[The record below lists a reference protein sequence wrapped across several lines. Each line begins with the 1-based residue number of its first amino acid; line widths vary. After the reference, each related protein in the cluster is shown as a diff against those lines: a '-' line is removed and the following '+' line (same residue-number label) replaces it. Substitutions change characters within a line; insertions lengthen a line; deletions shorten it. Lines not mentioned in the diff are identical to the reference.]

1 MSGRTLVE
9 LRVAPD
15 AELLRSA
22 RLVVSSLA
30 ADRGFSL
37 EEIEDLKLA
46 VQEACA
52 SRLLLGLA
60 RSTVSVTI
68 GDEAGLTIEV
78 SGDVEGSGEPNEDA
92 AMCLALAEA
101 LVDEYTVRRKDG
113 VERIVLRKAP
123 AGA

>member
-9 LRVAPD
+9 LKVAPD

-52 SRLLLGLA
+52 SRLLFGLA
-60 RSTVSVTI
+60 GTAVHVTVI
-68 GDEAGLTIEV
+68 DEGGLTVEV
-78 SGDVEGSGEPNEDA
+78 FGDRSGSGEPDEDA
-92 AMCLALAEA
+92 AMGLVLAEA
-101 LVDEYTVRRKDG
+101 LVDEFTVREEDG
-113 VERIVLRKAP
+113 IERIVLRKAP